1 MRIYKKNTLIYKIRV
16 WMILYLGVIQTLNY
30 VILGIVMKDE
40 KAAFRTICVMG
51 CLSCGLFVHLVIN
64 DFQRDSSGNGLLTE
78 IITYIGSILAV
89 GEFLSEFWFVKAATD
104 ASAPYL
110 PRIPDAS
117 LPHRQSQSLFSAH

>member
-64 DFQRDSSGNGLLTE
+64 DFQRDSSGNGLLTANA
-78 IITYIGSILAV
+78 LN
-89 GEFLSEFWFVKAATD
+89 L
-104 ASAPYL
+104 L
-110 PRIPDAS
+110 
-117 LPHRQSQSLFSAH
+117 LLFCF

>member
-64 DFQRDSSGNGLLTE
+64 DFQIR
-78 IITYIGSILAV
+78 AV
-89 GEFLSEFWFVKAATD
+89 MD
-104 ASAPYL
+104 YL
-110 PRIPDAS
+110 RK
-117 LPHRQSQSLFSAH
+117 L

>member
-89 GEFLSEFWFVKAATD
+89 GEFLSEFWFVTAGGIETEI
-104 ASAPYL
+104 YII
-110 PRIPDAS
+110 IPLTFPILQAF
-117 LPHRQSQSLFSAH
+117 PPVH